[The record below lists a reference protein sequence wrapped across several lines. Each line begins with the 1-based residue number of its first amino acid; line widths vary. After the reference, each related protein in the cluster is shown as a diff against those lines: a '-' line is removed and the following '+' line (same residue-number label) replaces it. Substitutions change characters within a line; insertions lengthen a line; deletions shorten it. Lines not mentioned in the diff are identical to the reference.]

1 MIKHLLEQ
9 RCLPRLYTEESWKGG
24 SLWNETCKSC
34 FIYYLKSSNLAYSR
48 KVTEFK
54 MCVCVCWT
62 WWFSMVHHCSVHSVK
77 RLASLVAGWR
87 WKGWDWQA
95 CRVSRLTA
103 WGGAACWCLKVARAV
118 EVKGRRLWRTPEKWH
133 HSPTCLPPGHAGQV
147 GGGLVWFGACPVA
160 GRRWLWQAHNTT
172 TKYAPN

>member
-54 MCVCVCWT
+54 MCVCVLD
-62 WWFSMVHHCSVHSVK
+62 MVIFHGSSLFCSFCKEASESRSWLTLERLGLAGLSCQQVDCVRRCCLLMLEGCKGGGGEGEAFVAHSRKVTPQPHMS
-77 RLASLVAGWR
+77 ASRARRPGWQGIGMVR
-87 WKGWDWQA
+87 
-95 CRVSRLTA
+95 
-103 WGGAACWCLKVARAV
+103 
-118 EVKGRRLWRTPEKWH
+118 
-133 HSPTCLPPGHAGQV
+133 CLPCCG
-147 GGGLVWFGACPVA
+147 
-160 GRRWLWQAHNTT
+160 
-172 TKYAPN
+172 